1 MFLSEDGGERVYAD
15 RKAAMFQ
22 LKKAVSILCSET
34 RQEHKAKVVLINLD
48 YEASCTNLRE
58 TSASTAL
65 VTVCATSSKIS
76 TRMLV

>member
-1 MFLSEDGGERVYAD
+1 MFVSEDGAERVYTD
-15 RKAAMFQ
+15 RKAAAFQ
-22 LKKAVSILCSET
+22 LKKAVSILCSEN
-34 RQEHKAKVVLINLD
+34 RQEHKVKVVLINLG

-58 TSASTAL
+58 TSAGTAL